1 MKKLFKLLDSVYRL
15 NAHDS
20 IESAVRETKNQLI
33 HCHVCGIEL
42 NEISA
47 CDYVAI
53 CDWFGLDY

>member
-1 MKKLFKLLDSVYRL
+1 MKKLFKLLDGIYRL
-15 NAHDS
+15 NAHNS
-20 IESAVRETKNQLI
+20 IELAVQETKNQLI

-53 CDWFGLDY
+53 CD